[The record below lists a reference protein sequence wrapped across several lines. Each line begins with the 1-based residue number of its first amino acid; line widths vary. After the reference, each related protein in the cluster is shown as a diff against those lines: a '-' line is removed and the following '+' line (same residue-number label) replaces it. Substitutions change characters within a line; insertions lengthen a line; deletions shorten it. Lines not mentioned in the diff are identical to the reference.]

1 MTRIRVLIADDHPI
15 VREGFKKIIAA
26 NADMVVEDEAESGQA
41 VLNKLQH
48 KKFDIILL
56 DISMPGR
63 NGLEIMKEIKVKW
76 PSLPVLIV
84 SMYPEEQFAVR
95 AFRAGASG
103 YLTKTSA
110 PTELISAIRKITQG
124 GRYIS
129 GSLAEKLTYY
139 LYQDA
144 EKLPHEALSD
154 REYQVMLMIAS
165 GMTSTDIALELSL
178 SVKTISTYR
187 TNILEKMKMKNSVE
201 MTLYAIQNKLIG

>member
-1 MTRIRVLIADDHPI
+1 LKITRVLIADDHPI
-15 VREGFKKIIAA
+15 VREGFKKIITA
-26 NADMVVEDEAESGQA
+26 NAEMDVQGEADSGQA
-41 VLNKLQH
+41 VLALLQQ
-48 KKFDIILL
+48 KKFDIVLL

-63 NGLEIMKEIKVKW
+63 NGLEIMKDIKVKW
-76 PSLPVLIV
+76 PKLPVLIV

-129 GSLAEKLTYY
+129 ASLAERLTYY

-144 EKLPHEALSD
+144 EKLPHEALTD

-165 GMTSTDIALELSL
+165 GMISSDIAQELSL

-201 MTLYAIQNKLIG
+201 ITLYAMQNKLIG